1 MSFIHLILNE
11 NMKIYHKRSTWEM
24 LGISFAS
31 ILAILLL
38 YTISSQRN
46 TNYWDTVFGLFQTEN
61 QILYLIMIIIAS
73 QIVSS
78 EFSSGTAKLLF
89 IRPMSR
95 IQIMFAKLFASIIL
109 SVVILI
115 TNLLS
120 CFLAASFF
128 HSFEPISDANLYQLL
143 LLVKIKF
150 FTFFFYSILFF
161 TICLFTKKIVLS
173 LIMGIVLMGSLQSL
187 PSMMIFPQTSFLISS
202 VIWSIFCISILV
214 GSFVHFKRSDI

>member
-11 NMKIYHKRSTWEM
+11 NMKIYHRRSTWEM

-61 QILYLIMIIIAS
+61 QILYLIMIIVAS

-95 IQIMFAKLFASIIL
+95 IQIMFAKLFALIIL
-109 SVVILI
+109 SIIILI

-120 CFLAASFF
+120 CLIAASFF
-128 HSFEPISDANLYQLL
+128 HGFEPISDSNLYQLL
-143 LLVKIKF
+143 LLIKIKF

-161 TICLFTKKIVLS
+161 TICLFTKRIVLA
-173 LIMGIVLMGSLQSL
+173 LVMGIVLMGSLQSL